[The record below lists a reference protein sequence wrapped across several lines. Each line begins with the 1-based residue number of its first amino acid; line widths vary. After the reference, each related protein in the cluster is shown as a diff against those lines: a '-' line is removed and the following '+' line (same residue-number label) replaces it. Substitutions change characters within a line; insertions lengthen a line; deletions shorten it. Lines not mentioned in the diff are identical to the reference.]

1 MKTTK
6 KLILFII
13 CLTIASMIVIL
24 SCKNRYT
31 GTGPG
36 DKGVFETGQSEDNSG
51 SGNNG
56 DNMGSGL
63 PAGYLTQ
70 EEQYKPMDPDSKKV
84 VLFTGDNYR
93 IPALTVTANKMI
105 LAAVGTGTGQN
116 YIAIKRSSDM
126 GQTWTEVQAKYEGF
140 SGMYTHPF
148 FINSH
153 DGSILLGIATT
164 NTAKNEAVIY
174 RSVNDGISWTKY
186 GTNLSMSNLIPITNN
201 KNNQIVVLTPDNS
214 FVTYGN
220 GVTLRHGTNKNI
232 LIFPFY
238 YQQKANSKGHCT
250 ATMISRNNGETWEQ
264 FGVDFGD
271 FTSYETKFIE
281 LSDGSILINI
291 RTTGTG
297 QTYWAKSTDCGET
310 WKTTTLLTTETSGN
324 SGGKHADFTRYEFNG
339 RDIKVGGEK
348 YALSVIKKRL
358 DGYNV
363 RMTFNDFNDGKG
375 GFKSKYLHN
384 KDFATNVVGGDGY
397 PAITVLPDGTIA
409 TLTEEI
415 EGIVFRRFN
424 LSWLSSSDGIED
436 GEDFVDYEVDNITK

>member
-1 MKTTK
+1 MCSTDGGTT
-6 KLILFII
+6 F
-13 CLTIASMIVIL
+13 
-24 SCKNRYT
+24 
-31 GTGPG
+31 
-36 DKGVFETGQSEDNSG
+36 
-51 SGNNG
+51 
-56 DNMGSGL
+56 
-63 PAGYLTQ
+63 TQ
-70 EEQYKPMDPDSKKV
+70 
-84 VLFTGDNYR
+84 
-93 IPALTVTANKMI
+93 
-105 LAAVGTGTGQN
+105 
-116 YIAIKRSSDM
+116 
-126 GQTWTEVQAKYEGF
+126 
-140 SGMYTHPF
+140 
-148 FINSH
+148 
-153 DGSILLGIATT
+153 LG
-164 NTAKNEAVIY
+164 EP
-174 RSVNDGISWTKY
+174 Y
-186 GTNLSMSNLIPITNN
+186 G
-201 KNNQIVVLTPDNS
+201 K
-214 FVTYGN
+214 
-220 GVTLRHGTNKNI
+220 
-232 LIFPFY
+232 
-238 YQQKANSKGHCT
+238 
-250 ATMISRNNGETWEQ
+250 
-264 FGVDFGD
+264 
-271 FTSYETKFIE
+271 FTSHETKFIE

-409 TLTEEI
+409 TLTEET

>member
-36 DKGVFETGQSEDNSG
+36 DKGVFETGQGEDNSG

-148 FINSH
+148 FINGY

-164 NTAKNEAVIY
+164 NATENKTVFYKSTDNGMNWNKLSDINTD
-174 RSVNDGISWTKY
+174 SVNKGNVKVY
-186 GTNLSMSNLIPITNN
+186 NGH
-201 KNNQIVVLTPDNS
+201 
-214 FVTYGN
+214 VTYGQ
-220 GVTLRHGTNKNI
+220 GITLRHGNNTNK
-232 LIFPFY
+232 LLFPYFFGNNATENGY
-238 YQQKANSKGHCT
+238 T
-250 ATMISRNNGETWEQ
+250 ATMCSTDGGTTFTQLGEPY
-264 FGVDFGD
+264 GK
-271 FTSYETKFIE
+271 FTSHETKFIE
-281 LSDGSILINI
+281 LANGNILLNI
-291 RTTGTG
+291 RATTG
-297 QTYWAKSTDCGET
+297 QTYWMKSENCGET
-310 WKTTTLLTTETSGN
+310 WTIETSGTTETSGN

-348 YALSVIKKRL
+348 YALSVISKMNLKA
-358 DGYNV
+358 YNV

-375 GFKSKYLHN
+375 GFNSKYLHN

-409 TLTEEI
+409 TLTEET